1 MRILLFLLFNLLC
14 SGYAIAQATNKVSG
28 TVKDSVNR
36 AIPGSSIR
44 IVSGKDTL
52 HAVTDFRGKF
62 SISGISGPRAQ
73 LNIKSMGYVPL
84 DVELEF
90 KPGQKYNNVPY
101 FLQKDKNTLK
111 EVVITTQ
118 VIPVRVLKDTIEY
131 NAAAFLVRENDR
143 VDELLKQLPGLR
155 FDRDGRL
162 ISMGQPTTKL
172 RVNGE
177 DFFTNSVKDF
187 INQLPADIIAKIQ
200 IINDYGDESSFTGN
214 KSGESQKML
223 NLVTKPGRGKGNFG
237 NTAVYT
243 GTNERYGL
251 QTNGNLWREKKQIG
265 LKGNINSTNNPA
277 GINRNISTGMN
288 YRDKLSDAVTASL
301 AYSYDNNKN
310 ENHQLDYTETLN
322 PSGSLYTLN
331 DYNRNTNASKHN
343 LSWNLQSIGKTSYV
357 QASVIGNFLNT
368 NSDYQA
374 SSEQTGVNKQDLRNT
389 IITDQYTPEF
399 AGNVAFS
406 HRLKKP
412 GRTLS
417 VGISAKN
424 GISQQDD
431 NMDNLIRYY
440 NPRTG
445 LFAKDSLL
453 NRLMDT
459 KNRLRSVSSTVRF
472 SEPLSNDEDSLVS
485 KNLDIVYTYELEDNA
500 NTLLTRVKNAF
511 GRNRIVDSLSSN
523 YTSRFGSHLLG
534 VNFRYGAEDLSYN
547 FGVSAQ
553 PNVLTVINK
562 RPYGTIRHAG
572 FNITPVA
579 NVSYNISERT
589 SLTFL
594 YNGNSSAPNLA
605 QLQPVPNTRNLQNVI
620 VGNPNLKSTFNQTA
634 SLSFQNSNLETGRVL
649 MFALNGEVVQ
659 NQVVSNVILRRDTL
673 NGLKQ
678 ETTFLNANGAY
689 NVDGIYSWSQ
699 PFADNVI
706 NLEVRGTVG
715 FGNTV
720 SYSNFVLNENKGF
733 NFSQA
738 VLLRMSKKALS
749 ITGDASYN
757 YNSNR
762 YSLGYSNLKNIQ
774 IYEFNLSMKATLP
787 QRVILGFDA
796 LKRINIGYSI
806 ASSNPTIINMSLE
819 KSFLRRERG
828 TFKIQ
833 AYDILNQGNYFIRN
847 VSDNSII
854 DSKNNQNTR
863 YLQVSININLQQF
876 GG

>member
-1 MRILLFLLFNLLC
+1 MRILIILLFNLLC

-28 TVKDSVNR
+28 TVKDSANR
-36 AIPGSSIR
+36 VLPGAAVRLILER
-44 IVSGKDTL
+44 DTL

-62 SISGISGPRAQ
+62 SISGFSGQKAG
-73 LNIKSMGYVPL
+73 LSIKSLGYLPL
-84 DVELEF
+84 DIDLEF
-90 KPGQKYNNVPY
+90 KAGKKYVNVPY
-101 FLQKDKNTLK
+101 FLQRDKNMLK

-118 VIPVRVLKDTIEY
+118 VIPMRVLKDTIEY

-143 VDELLKQLPGLR
+143 VDELLRQLPGLR
-155 FDRDGRL
+155 FDKDGRL

-177 DFFTNSVKDF
+177 DFFTNNVKDF
-187 INQLPADIIAKIQ
+187 INQLPADIIAKVQ

-214 KSGESQKML
+214 RSGESQKML
-223 NLVTKPGRGKGNFG
+223 NLITKPGRGKGNFG
-237 NTAVYT
+237 NTGIYT

-251 QTNGNLWREKKQIG
+251 QTNGNLWREKKQVG
-265 LKGNINSTNNPA
+265 LKANVNSTNNPA
-277 GINRNISTGMN
+277 GINRNISAGLN
-288 YRDKLSDAVTASL
+288 YRDKLSEAVTGSFS
-301 AYSYDNNKN
+301 YSFDNNKN
-310 ENHQLDYTETLN
+310 DNHQLDYTETLN

-331 DYNRNTNASKHN
+331 DYTRNTRASKHN
-343 LSWNLQSIGKTSYV
+343 LNWNLQSIGKLSYL
-357 QASVIGNFLNT
+357 QASVSGNFLNSH
-368 NSDYQA
+368 SDYRA
-374 SSEQTGVNKQDLRNT
+374 SSEQTGVIKQDLLNNT
-389 IITDQYTPEF
+389 NTDQYTPEF
-399 AGNVAFS
+399 VGSFAFS
-406 HRLKKP
+406 HRLTKP

-417 VGISAKN
+417 VGLSAKN
-424 GISQQDD
+424 GNLQADD
-431 NMDNLIRYY
+431 LLGNRIRYY

-459 KNRLRSVSSTVRF
+459 KNRLRSLSGTVRF

-485 KNLDIVYTYELEDNA
+485 KNLDIVYTYEREDNT
-500 NTLLTRVKNAF
+500 NDLITRVVNPF
-511 GRNRIVDSLSSN
+511 GRNRIVDSLSTN
-523 YTSRFGSHLLG
+523 YLSRFSAHLFG

-553 PNVLTVINK
+553 PNILTVFNK
-562 RPYGTIRHAG
+562 RPWGSIRHAG

-579 NVSYNISERT
+579 NLSYNISEQT

-594 YNGNSSAPNLA
+594 YNGTSAAPNLT

-620 VGNPNLKSTFNQTA
+620 VGNPNLKSTFSQMA
-634 SLSFQNSNLETGRVL
+634 SLSFQNSNLQTGRVL
-649 MFALNGEVVQ
+649 MFAVNGNVIQ
-659 NQVVSNVILRRDTL
+659 NQVVSNVILRSDTL

-678 ETTFLNANGAY
+678 ETRFLNANGAY
-689 NVDGIYSWSQ
+689 NIDGIYSWSQ
-699 PFADNVI
+699 PFVDNII
-706 NLEVRGTVG
+706 NLEIRGNVG

-720 SYSNFVLNENKGF
+720 SYSNDVLNENKGF

-749 ITGDASYN
+749 ISGDASYT
-757 YNSNR
+757 YNSNK

-774 IYEFNLSMKATLP
+774 VYEFNLSMRATLP
-787 QRVILGFDA
+787 QRIIVGFDA
-796 LKRINIGYSI
+796 LKRINIGYAI

-819 KSFLRRERG
+819 KPFLRKELG

-847 VSDNSII
+847 VTDNSIM
-854 DSKNNQNTR
+854 DSKNSQNTR
-863 YLQVSININLQQF
+863 YLQVSVNINLQQF

>member
-1 MRILLFLLFNLLC
+1 MRILIILLFNLLC

-28 TVKDSVNR
+28 TVKDSANR
-36 AIPGSSIR
+36 
-44 IVSGKDTL
+44 VLSGTSVRLILEKDTL

-62 SISGISGPRAQ
+62 SISGFSAKKAQ
-73 LNIKSMGYVPL
+73 LNIRSLGYVPL
-84 DVELEF
+84 DIDLEF
-90 KPGQKYNNVPY
+90 KPGQKYVNAPY
-101 FLQKDKNTLK
+101 FLQRDKNTLK

-131 NAAAFLVRENDR
+131 NAAAFLIRENDR
-143 VDELLKQLPGLR
+143 VEELLRQLPGLR
-155 FDRDGRL
+155 FDKDGRL

-177 DFFTNSVKDF
+177 DFFTNNVKDF
-187 INQLPADIIAKIQ
+187 ISQLPADIIAKVQ

-214 KSGESQKML
+214 RTGESQKML

-237 NTAVYT
+237 NTGVYA
-243 GTNERYGL
+243 GTTERYGL
-251 QTNGNLWREKKQIG
+251 QTNGNLWREKKQVG
-265 LKGNINSTNNPA
+265 LKANVNSTNNPA
-277 GINRNISTGMN
+277 GINRNISTGLN
-288 YRDKLSDAVTASL
+288 YRDKLSEAVTGSFS
-301 AYSYDNNKN
+301 YSFDNNKN
-310 ENHQLDYTETLN
+310 DNHQLDYTETLN

-331 DYNRNTNASKHN
+331 DYNRNTRASKHN
-343 LSWNLQSIGKTSYV
+343 LNWNLQSIGKVSYI
-357 QASVIGNFLNT
+357 QASVTGNFLNS
-368 NSDYQA
+368 NSDYRA
-374 SSEQTGVNKQDLRNT
+374 SSEQTGVIKQDLLNNT
-389 IITDQYTPEF
+389 NTDQYTPEF
-399 AGNVAFS
+399 VGNFAFS
-406 HRLKKP
+406 HRLTKP

-424 GISQQDD
+424 GNLQADD
-431 NMDNLIRYY
+431 VMGNRIRYY
-440 NPRTG
+440 NPSTG

-459 KNRLRSVSSTVRF
+459 KNRLRSLSGTVRF

-485 KNLDIVYTYELEDNA
+485 KNLDIVYTYEREDNT
-500 NTLLTRVKNAF
+500 NDLVTRVVNPY
-511 GRNRIVDSLSSN
+511 GRNRIVDSLSTN
-523 YTSRFGSHLLG
+523 YLSRFSSHLFG
-534 VNFRYGAEDLSYN
+534 INFRYGAEDLSYN

-553 PNVLTVINK
+553 PNILTVFNK
-562 RPYGTIRHAG
+562 RPWGTIRHAG

-594 YNGNSSAPNLA
+594 YNGSSAAPNLA
-605 QLQPVPNTRNLQNVI
+605 QLQPVPNARNLQNVI
-620 VGNPNLKSTFNQTA
+620 IGNPNLKSTFSQMA
-634 SLSFQNSNLETGRVL
+634 SLSFQNSNLQTGRVL
-649 MFALNGEVVQ
+649 MFAINGNVIQ

-678 ETTFLNANGAY
+678 ETRFLNANGAY

-699 PFADNVI
+699 PFVDNII
-706 NLEVRGTVG
+706 NLEIRGNVG

-720 SYSNFVLNENKGF
+720 AYSNDIRNENNGF

-749 ITGDASYN
+749 ISGDASYN

-762 YSLGYSNLKNIQ
+762 YTLGYSNLRNIQ
-774 IYEFNLSMKATLP
+774 VYEFNLSMRATMP
-787 QRVILGFDA
+787 QRIIVGFDA
-796 LKRINIGYSI
+796 LKRINIGYAI

-819 KSFLRRERG
+819 KPFLRKERG

-847 VSDNSII
+847 VSDNSIM
-854 DSKNNQNTR
+854 DSKNSQNTR

>member
-28 TVKDSVNR
+28 IVKDSTNR
-36 AIPGSSIR
+36 VLSGASIR

-62 SISGISGPRAQ
+62 SISGIAGAIAQ
-73 LNIKSMGYVPL
+73 LNIRSLGYNPL
-84 DVELEF
+84 EVKLEF
-90 KPGQKYNNVPY
+90 RQGQKLTNIPY
-101 FLQKDKNTLK
+101 FLQRDKNTLK

-118 VIPVRVLKDTIEY
+118 VIPVRILKDTVEY
-131 NAAAFLVRENDR
+131 NAAAFQVRENDR
-143 VDELLKQLPGLR
+143 VDELLRQMPGLR

-177 DFFTNSVKDF
+177 DFFTNNVKDF
-187 INQLPADIIAKIQ
+187 ITQLPADIIAKVQ

-214 KSGESQKML
+214 KSGASQKML

-237 NTAVYT
+237 NTALYA
-243 GTNERYGL
+243 GTSERYGL
-251 QTNGNLWREKKQIG
+251 QTNGNVWREKKQVG

-277 GINRNISTGMN
+277 GINRNISAGMN
-288 YRDKLSDAVTASL
+288 YRDKLSESVTGSL

-310 ENHQLDYTETLN
+310 DNHQLDYTETLN
-322 PSGSLYTLN
+322 PSGSLYTIN
-331 DYNRNTNASKHN
+331 DYTRNTNTDRHN
-343 LSWNLQSIGKTSYV
+343 LNWNLQSIGKQTYI
-357 QASVIGNFLNT
+357 QAAVTGSFLNT
-368 NSDYQA
+368 NTAYRALSA
-374 SSEQTGVNKQDLRNT
+374 QTGVIKQDLVNN
-389 IITDQYTPEF
+389 IFTDQYTPELN
-399 AGNVAFS
+399 GNIAFS
-406 HRLKKP
+406 HRLTKP

-424 GISQQDD
+424 GISQLDD
-431 NMDNLIRYY
+431 DMDNRIRYY

-459 KNRLRSVSSTVRF
+459 KNRLRSLAGTIRF

-485 KNLDIVYTYELEDNA
+485 KNLDFVYTYELEDNA
-500 NTLLTRVKNAF
+500 NTLVTRVNNPQ
-511 GRNRIVDSLSSN
+511 GRRRIVDSLSTD
-523 YTSRFGSHLLG
+523 YTSRFGSHLFG

-547 FGVSAQ
+547 FGISAQ

-562 RPYGTIRHAG
+562 RPFGNIRHVG

-594 YNGNSSAPNLA
+594 YNGSSAAPNLA

-620 VGNPNLKSTFNQTA
+620 IGNPNLKSTFNQTG
-634 SLSFQNSNLETGRVL
+634 SLSFQNSNLQTGRVI
-649 MFALNGEVVQ
+649 MFAVNGEVVQ
-659 NQVVSNVILRRDTL
+659 NQVVSNVFLRRDTL

-699 PFADNVI
+699 PFVDNVV

-720 SYSNFVLNENKGF
+720 SYSNNVLNENNNF

-738 VLLRMSKKALS
+738 VLLRMNKRALS
-749 ITGDASYN
+749 VTADASYN
-757 YNSNR
+757 YSSNR

-774 IYEFNLSMKATLP
+774 VYEFNLSMKATLP
-787 QRVILGFDA
+787 RRIILGFDA
-796 LKRINIGYSI
+796 LKRINIGYAI
-806 ASSNPTIINMSLE
+806 ASSNPTIVNMSLE
-819 KSFLRRERG
+819 KPFLKRERG